1 MQALRSLFPL
11 VSTLRAQVAPETD
24 GGRDPSGSAPRDVTG
39 AEMAV
44 LSYSCTTIVAM
55 VVRKKRSISMPP
67 DLDTNIEAA
76 ASAAGMTYSGWL
88 AAMARKEFML
98 RAGLDAV
105 AGFEKEHGSFTP
117 DELAEAETWA
127 TETLVRSNRTGA
139 RRRQTA

>member
-1 MQALRSLFPL
+1 
-11 VSTLRAQVAPETD
+11 
-24 GGRDPSGSAPRDVTG
+24 
-39 AEMAV
+39 
-44 LSYSCTTIVAM
+44 M

-88 AAMARKEFML
+88 AAMARKEFKV

-127 TETLVRSNRTGA
+127 KEALVRSNRTGA
-139 RRRQTA
+139 RRRRTA

>member
-1 MQALRSLFPL
+1 
-11 VSTLRAQVAPETD
+11 
-24 GGRDPSGSAPRDVTG
+24 
-39 AEMAV
+39 
-44 LSYSCTTIVAM
+44 M

-88 AAMARKEFML
+88 AAMARKEFKV

-127 TETLVRSNRTGA
+127 KKALVRSNRTGA
-139 RRRQTA
+139 RRRRTA

>member
-1 MQALRSLFPL
+1 
-11 VSTLRAQVAPETD
+11 
-24 GGRDPSGSAPRDVTG
+24 
-39 AEMAV
+39 
-44 LSYSCTTIVAM
+44 M

-88 AAMARKEFML
+88 AAMARKEFMV

-117 DELAEAETWA
+117 VELTEAGTWA
-127 TETLVRSNRTGA
+127 KEALVRSNRTGA
-139 RRRQTA
+139 RRRRTA